1 MIIKHLCLFLY
12 LGNLIPTTLTQKI
25 FSLSAFLY
33 GLPVGFAFSFALG
46 PVFFSLIKASLEH
59 GFRAALYIAI
69 GVIVADLVLLGI
81 AYGGVETLL
90 PSGVNVAFWTEL
102 FGGLVLIGIAIATI
116 TKKPKNTEGVVIEP
130 SNMIFKN
137 IMRGF
142 FFNIF
147 NPANFF
153 EWVGAAG
160 VLKSKYHFEVFENIS
175 FFTGALLAVF
185 ITELTV
191 AYFAS
196 RLRKV
201 LNERVIYIINIV
213 TGSIF
218 FGFGIWLLWEAA
230 RRML

>member
-1 MIIKHLCLFLY
+1 MIINVWCHSSFIIYHSSLL
-12 LGNLIPTTLTQKI
+12 TLTQKI

-46 PVFFSLIKASLEH
+46 PVFFSLIKASLEN
-59 GFRAALYIAI
+59 GFRAAIYIAT
-69 GVIVADLVLLGI
+69 GVVVADLVLLGI

-90 PSGVNVAFWTEL
+90 PSGMDVAFWTEL
-102 FGGLVLIGIAIATI
+102 FGGLLLIGIAIATM
-116 TKKPKNTEGVVIEP
+116 TQKPKNTEGVSIEP
-130 SNMIFKN
+130 STMILKN
-137 IMRGF
+137 IAKGF
-142 FFNIF
+142 FLNIL

-160 VLKSKYHFEVFENIS
+160 VLKSKYQFEVFENVS
-175 FFTGALLAVF
+175 FFTGAILAVF
-185 ITELTV
+185 VTELTV

-201 LNERVIYIINIV
+201 LNERVIFIVNIV

-218 FGFGIWLLWEAA
+218 FGFGVWLLWEAA
-230 RRML
+230 H

>member
-1 MIIKHLCLFLY
+1 MTK
-12 LGNLIPTTLTQKI
+12 QI

-46 PVFFSLIKASLEH
+46 PVFFSLIKASLEN
-59 GFRAALYIAI
+59 GFRSAVYIVL
-69 GVIVADLVLLGI
+69 GVIVADMILLGI

-90 PSGVNVAFWTEL
+90 PNNMDVAFWTQL
-102 FGGLVLIGIAIATI
+102 IGGLFLLGIGIATI
-116 TKKPKNTEGVVIEP
+116 RKKNQDTEGVVIVP
-130 SNMIFKN
+130 SKMILKN
-137 IMRGF
+137 IARGF
-142 FFNIF
+142 FLNIF

-160 VLKSKYHFEVFENIS
+160 VLKSKYHFALYQNIS

-185 ITELTV
+185 CTGLSV

-201 LNERVIYIINIV
+201 LNEQVMYAINIV

-218 FGFGIWLLWEAA
+218 LCFGVWLLWEAM
-230 RRML
+230 R

>member
-1 MIIKHLCLFLY
+1 M
-12 LGNLIPTTLTQKI
+12 TQKI

-33 GLPVGFAFSFALG
+33 GIPVGFVFSFALG

-59 GFRAALYIAI
+59 GFRAAIYIAI
-69 GVIVADLVLLGI
+69 GVVLADLVLLGI
-81 AYGGVETLL
+81 AYGSVETLL
-90 PSGVNVAFWTEL
+90 PSGVDVAFWTEL
-102 FGGLVLIGIAIATI
+102 FGGLLLIGIAIATI
-116 TKKPKNTEGVVIEP
+116 AKKTKITEGVSIQP
-130 SNMIFKN
+130 SKWILKN
-137 IMRGF
+137 IARGF
-142 FFNIF
+142 FLNIL

-175 FFTGALLAVF
+175 FFTGAILAVF

-196 RLRKV
+196 RLRKG
-201 LNERVIYIINIV
+201 LNERVIYIINVV

-218 FGFGIWLLWEAA
+218 FGFGLWLLWEAA
-230 RRML
+230 Q